1 MSTGPFTAC
10 ARPRPRPPR
19 PGRARS
25 SSPCSSGGT
34 RACRRSPRR
43 RRFDAQRRQPVQLGE
58 LGPVDVG
65 GAVDHRSALTGRSSG
80 TSTTGLAG
88 PDDYQA
94 AASRCVRSKSSTER
108 HRTPGY
114 RVLATRTERA
124 RCPSAHRA
132 TTSRPSAA
140 VGARARGRACSCHR
154 QLHDDES
161 ADRSRSTRPCVLR
174 TGTDPPKPGAHRYR
188 AEPCSSGCSSSSL
201 DRRSN

>member
-114 RVLATRTERA
+114 RVLATRTRA
-124 RCPSAHRA
+124 GALPVGSPGNDVAPVGSSRSACARTGMFVPSTAPRRRVCRSVA
-132 TTSRPSAA
+132 IDSTVRPTDRNGSAQAGRPSVSCRA
-140 VGARARGRACSCHR
+140 VQFR
-154 QLHDDES
+154 LLVVI
-161 ADRSRSTRPCVLR
+161 SR
-174 TGTDPPKPGAHRYR
+174 
-188 AEPCSSGCSSSSL
+188 
-201 DRRSN
+201 